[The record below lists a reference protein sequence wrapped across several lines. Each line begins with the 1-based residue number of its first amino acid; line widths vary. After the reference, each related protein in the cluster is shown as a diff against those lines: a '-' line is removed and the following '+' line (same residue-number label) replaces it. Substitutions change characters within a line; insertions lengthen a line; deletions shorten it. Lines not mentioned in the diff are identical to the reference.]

1 MSFLAAHEF
10 FRLIVAILCDVT
22 AAVRLRGQQDT
33 TAVSVPPPGQETIQR
48 EAPSSGKNSYPL
60 NLYAKKTHQTATGVS
75 MTHRIDQLCCFP
87 LF

>member
-1 MSFLAAHEF
+1 MSFLAAHKF

-48 EAPSSGKNSYPL
+48 EAPSSGKKLLSLKFICKENPPDSY
-60 NLYAKKTHQTATGVS
+60 
-75 MTHRIDQLCCFP
+75 RR
-87 LF
+87 